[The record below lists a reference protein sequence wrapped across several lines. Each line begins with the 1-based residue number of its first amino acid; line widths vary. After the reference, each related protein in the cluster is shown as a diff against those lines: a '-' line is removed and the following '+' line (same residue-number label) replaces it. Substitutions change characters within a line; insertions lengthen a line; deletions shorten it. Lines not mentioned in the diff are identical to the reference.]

1 MLASEIELAALRS
14 QFVAT
19 SEEIAKDLSLLAGRI
34 DEEPAE
40 VRALQLAA
48 AKEIAAAQMRLRLEA
63 NRLEGPPERRIA
75 IMQAVL
81 EAQQAAQLQLTVILK
96 RHRPSTLLRADL
108 DKQLANMARQLGAS
122 AAASRLADD
131 AGEQLPTNARET
143 DGQVPNVRSIAI
155 EPRSGNGD
163 LRSDFSSAREDTPE
177 EMLSPSM
184 PLAVIIKAGTSIAL
198 LLAVASAGVALFF
211 LYASL
216 PGAKPH
222 REVAGEQT
230 LSEHHGSGLT
240 PMPHP
245 DVKGAGIAPPLAAAG
260 STEGPPK
267 MNSPASSPPTNAST
281 SMPAAPLPTK
291 TIAVSPYVSGPVA
304 RLSNNDSLPAV
315 PGILPDGRQP
325 GVSATAAQP
334 PVTPVVAPPSPTMS
348 NEAVRFVPVVFTHKD
363 RGTAQRAF
371 AELQRR
377 YPKVMAHRQSELQL
391 VDTGKNGIWY
401 RLVVLPA
408 GPHQEASETC
418 GRLEAAGYNRCWV
431 KPY

>member
-1 MLASEIELAALRS
+1 
-14 QFVAT
+14 
-19 SEEIAKDLSLLAGRI
+19 
-34 DEEPAE
+34 
-40 VRALQLAA
+40 
-48 AKEIAAAQMRLRLEA
+48 
-63 NRLEGPPERRIA
+63 
-75 IMQAVL
+75 
-81 EAQQAAQLQLTVILK
+81 
-96 RHRPSTLLRADL
+96 
-108 DKQLANMARQLGAS
+108 
-122 AAASRLADD
+122 
-131 AGEQLPTNARET
+131 
-143 DGQVPNVRSIAI
+143 
-155 EPRSGNGD
+155 
-163 LRSDFSSAREDTPE
+163 
-177 EMLSPSM
+177 
-184 PLAVIIKAGTSIAL
+184 
-198 LLAVASAGVALFF
+198 
-211 LYASL
+211 
-216 PGAKPH
+216 
-222 REVAGEQT
+222 
-230 LSEHHGSGLT
+230 
-240 PMPHP
+240 
-245 DVKGAGIAPPLAAAG
+245 
-260 STEGPPK
+260 
-267 MNSPASSPPTNAST
+267 
-281 SMPAAPLPTK
+281 MPAAPLPTK